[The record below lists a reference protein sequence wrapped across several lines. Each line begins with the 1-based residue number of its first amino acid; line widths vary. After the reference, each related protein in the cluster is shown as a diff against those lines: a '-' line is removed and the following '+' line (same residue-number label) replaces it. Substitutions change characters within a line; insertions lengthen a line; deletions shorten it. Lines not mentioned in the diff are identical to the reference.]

1 MAISSRHLFLGCFTI
16 RLIYAS
22 IARTAFAPDE
32 FWQGPEVAHQMVFGY
47 GHLTWEWAAGL
58 RSYLHPSIYALFYWA
73 LKVLRKDYSLLVAK
87 GPQLVQA
94 LFAAL
99 ADLYVYKLALNLF
112 GPVVARWTI
121 ICQKNIMVQ
130 CILSS

>member
-47 GHLTWEWAAGL
+47 VKFS
-58 RSYLHPSIYALFYWA
+58 RS
-73 LKVLRKDYSLLVAK
+73 VV
-87 GPQLVQA
+87 
-94 LFAAL
+94 
-99 ADLYVYKLALNLF
+99 KLPL
-112 GPVVARWTI
+112 PVV
-121 ICQKNIMVQ
+121 
-130 CILSS
+130 ILSRDQVKLFNICSFLYSTGMGI